1 MTRARTWALGVVT
14 AVALL
19 GARPATAGKFFDPGA
34 GLSSPVVSAD
44 CGRGQRPSTDPIPT
58 WSRLTWSLQTGVAI
72 AADRTAAVIVP
83 QAGWALWLRES
94 VCASGTGLFSDDLW
108 RRWSLAIGG
117 DAVVDPDAA
126 RGVLRPTG
134 RLARTHMTR
143 GLLSFGSEWTASTEL
158 FATAGP
164 TFDPAWRGGAVSV
177 GGRASVVAVELRVDA
192 TADGEVAV
200 LLLGGLTDLHGL
212 WRLGPRRTL

>member
-58 WSRLTWSLQTGVAI
+58 WSRLTWSAQTGVAI

-117 DAVVDPDAA
+117 DAVVDPDGLILIWNSQLSATRLMDA
-126 RGVLRPTG
+126 VQQMGEGEDFKLKMTKTETGFSAELDMGGMKGPETPT
-134 RLARTHMTR
+134 
-143 GLLSFGSEWTASTEL
+143 
-158 FATAGP
+158 
-164 TFDPAWRGGAVSV
+164 
-177 GGRASVVAVELRVDA
+177 
-192 TADGEVAV
+192 
-200 LLLGGLTDLHGL
+200 
-212 WRLGPRRTL
+212 RRK